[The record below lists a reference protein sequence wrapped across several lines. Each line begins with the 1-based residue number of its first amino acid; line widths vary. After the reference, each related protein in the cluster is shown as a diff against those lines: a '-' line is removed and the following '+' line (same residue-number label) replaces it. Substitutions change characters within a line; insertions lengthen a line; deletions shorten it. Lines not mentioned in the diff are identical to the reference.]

1 MALYR
6 YKALNARGEL
16 LDGQMEAASNAE
28 VAARLQEQGHLPVE
42 AKLASEAGGESAW
55 RALFKP
61 KPFAGQR
68 LVQFTQQLAT
78 LLAAG
83 QPLDRALSILL
94 ELPEDEAARRT
105 ISDIRE
111 AVRGG
116 ASLSA
121 ALDRQHGAFSR
132 LFVNMVRAG
141 EAGGNLHETLQRLAD
156 YLERSRAMR
165 ARVVNALVYPAI
177 LLAMVGLS
185 LLFLLGYVVPQFSA
199 MYDSLD
205 ADLPWFSQL
214 VLGLGVFV
222 RDWWTLLLAIPV
234 LALLWLDRKRR
245 DPAFMLGFD
254 AWLLQRKLAGPLVAR
269 LDTARLARTL
279 GTLLRNG
286 VPLLSAL
293 GIARNVLDNRVL
305 ANDVDA
311 AAEEVKNGIGLSAAL
326 GKGKRFPRLALQMIQ
341 VGEESGALDAML
353 LKTADT
359 FEQETSIAMD
369 RLLAALVPAVT
380 LVLATV
386 VGIVILAV
394 LSPIYDLTN
403 VVG

>member
-6 YKALNARGEL
+6 YKALNARGEV

-42 AKLASEAGGESAW
+42 AMLASEAGAESAW

-78 LLAAG
+78 LLGAG
-83 QPLDRALSILL
+83 QPLDRALGILL
-94 ELPEDEAARRT
+94 ELPEDDASRRT
-105 ISDIRE
+105 IEDIRD

-116 ASLSA
+116 ASLSS
-121 ALDRQHGAFSR
+121 ALERQHGSFNR

-141 EAGGNLHETLQRLAD
+141 EAGGNLQDTLQRLAD
-156 YLERSRAMR
+156 YLERSRALR

-185 LLFLLGYVVPQFSA
+185 LLFLLGYVVPQFAA
-199 MYDSLD
+199 MYESMD
-205 ADLPWFSQL
+205 AELPWFSQL
-214 VLGLGVFV
+214 VLALGMLV
-222 RDWWTLLLAIPV
+222 RDWWIVILAVPLLLV
-234 LALLWLDRKRR
+234 LWADRKRR
-245 DPAFMLGFD
+245 DPAFMRRFD
-254 AWLLQRKLAGPLVAR
+254 AWLLQRKLAGPLVAK
-269 LDTARLARTL
+269 LDTARMARTL

-286 VPLLSAL
+286 VPLLAAL

-305 ANDVDA
+305 AADVEA
-311 AAEEVKNGIGLSAAL
+311 AADEVKNGVGLSTAL
-326 GKGKRFPRLALQMIQ
+326 GRGKRFPRLALQMIQ
-341 VGEESGALDAML
+341 VGEESGALDGML

-359 FEQETSIAMD
+359 FEQETSVAMD

-380 LVLATV
+380 LVLALV
-386 VGIVILAV
+386 VGLVILAV

-403 VVG
+403 AVG